1 MRSGGISMCDSMK
14 KLIGLLLRC
23 MVFGLAGGA
32 LFTVISGTTLGLLP
46 YAVCMGIGS
55 GWRLT
60 KPIGVI
66 VTGTN
71 GIIFTVFCFAVRL
84 GLALIVGWLVL
95 IPYGIYLVA
104 QVVLTRKR

>member
-1 MRSGGISMCDSMK
+1 MCNSMK

-32 LFTVISGTTLGLLP
+32 LFTAISGSSLGLLP
-46 YAVCMGIGS
+46 YAVCIGLGI

-71 GIIFTVFCFAVRL
+71 GIIFTAFYFAVRL
-84 GLALIVGWLVL
+84 GIALIVGWLVL
-95 IPYGIYLVA
+95 VPYGIYLAVQA
-104 QVVLTRKR
+104 ARHI

>member
-1 MRSGGISMCDSMK
+1 MCDSMK

-23 MVFGLAGGA
+23 LVCGLVGGA
-32 LFTVISGTTLGLLP
+32 LFTAISGSSLGLLP
-46 YAVCMGIGS
+46 YAVCMGLGA
-55 GWRLT
+55 GWRPT

-71 GIIFTVFCFAVRL
+71 GIIFTVFCFAVCL

-95 IPYGIYLVA
+95 VPYGIYLVVQSA
-104 QVVLTRKR
+104 RHV